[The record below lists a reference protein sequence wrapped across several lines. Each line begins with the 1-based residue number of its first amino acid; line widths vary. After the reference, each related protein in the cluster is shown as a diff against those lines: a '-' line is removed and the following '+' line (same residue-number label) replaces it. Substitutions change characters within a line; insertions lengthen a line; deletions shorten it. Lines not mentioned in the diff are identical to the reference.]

1 MAQPLDRTGNRSM
14 EGALASADEQRANP
28 RVPVC
33 ASAMVDQPSLWP
45 EPFDVVMEN
54 VSLGGAYFASRYLF
68 SPYDFFHC
76 RLVLPGIGSVA
87 GNELRLSAVVVRV
100 EDQHWT
106 GDGHCGVGAFFV
118 ALDQREEEVLQGFI
132 REQGIDRIL
141 PI

>member
-1 MAQPLDRTGNRSM
+1 MSDRTGNRSM
-14 EGALASADEQRANP
+14 EGALAPADEQRANP

-33 ASAMVDQPSLWP
+33 TSALVDQPSLWP

-76 RLVLPGIGSVA
+76 RLVLPGSGPVA

-100 EDQHWT
+100 EEQHWT
-106 GDGHCGVGAFFV
+106 GDGRCGVGAFFV
-118 ALDQREEEVLQGFI
+118 ALDQRDEEILRGFI
-132 REQGIDRIL
+132 REQSVSQAPSL
-141 PI
+141 